1 MHRRLPSLTA
11 LRAFEA
17 AARHESFS
25 RAAEE
30 LFVTHAAISR
40 QIRELETDLK
50 LSLFRRTGRGVKLTE
65 AGDAY
70 ARKITR
76 AFDRIGEATRELSTA
91 RGRRELRISVEVGF
105 ASAWLVHRLGRFQT
119 RHPDIDIVLD
129 ASDALIDFR
138 SSEAEIGIRC
148 GTGRYPG
155 LQASEIVKLIAFPV
169 AAPKLVRSIS
179 LSEPAGLARTILLHQ
194 DSKRWWGNYLARAGV
209 SAALADAGPIMPTHH
224 AVEAAIGGQ
233 GVALGDNVVA
243 ADALIDGRLVRPF
256 ASVDAEVAY
265 YFVGPE
271 GRKDSAA
278 AKSFKAWIL
287 EEMIDTQ
294 ARLSPLLAEQPAEPR

>member
-17 AARHESFS
+17 AARHESFTK
-25 RAAEE
+25 AAQE

-76 AFDRIGEATRELSTA
+76 AFDRIGEATRDLAAT
-91 RGRRELRISVEVGF
+91 RGRRDLIISVEVGL
-105 ASAWLVHRLGRFQT
+105 ASAWLVPRLGRFQAC
-119 RHPDIDIVLD
+119 HPDIDLILD

-138 SSEAEIGIRC
+138 SSQAEIGIRC

-155 LQASEIVKLIAFPV
+155 LAAEEIVKLVAFPV
-169 AAPKLVRSIS
+169 VAPQLVDRIG
-179 LSEPAGLARTILLHQ
+179 LDKPEGLARTTLLHQ
-194 DSKRWWGNYLARAGV
+194 DSKRWWGNYLAGVGV
-209 SAALADAGPIMPTHH
+209 STMLADAGPTMSTHH
-224 AVEAAIGGQ
+224 AVEAAIAGQ
-233 GVALGDNVVA
+233 GVALGDNVIA
-243 ADALIDGRLVRPF
+243 ADALLDGRLVRPF
-256 ASVDAEVAY
+256 PSIDAGVAY
-265 YFVGPE
+265 FFVGPE
-271 GRKDSAA
+271 GRKDSASVS
-278 AKSFKAWIL
+278 SFKAWVFA
-287 EEMIDTQ
+287 EMVETQERLAPMLDTQ
-294 ARLSPLLAEQPAEPR
+294 PR

>member
-1 MHRRLPSLTA
+1 MKRRLPSLTA

-40 QIRELETDLK
+40 QIRELETDLR
-50 LSLFRRTGRGVKLTE
+50 LRLFRRTGRGVKLTE

-76 AFDRIGEATRELSTA
+76 AFDRISEATRELATA
-91 RGRRELRISVEVGF
+91 RGRRDLLISVEVGL
-105 ASAWLVHRLGRFQT
+105 ASAWLVPRLGRFQA

-138 SSEAEIGIRC
+138 SSLAEIGIRC

-155 LQASEIVKLIAFPV
+155 LAAEEIVKLVAFPV
-169 AAPKLVRSIS
+169 ASPQLVRSVG
-179 LSEPAGLARTILLHQ
+179 LSAPGDLARVTLLHQ
-194 DSKRWWGNYLARAGV
+194 DSKRWWGNYLAHVGV
-209 SAALADAGPIMPTHH
+209 STALADAGPMMPTHN

-233 GVALGDNVVA
+233 GVALGDNVTA
-243 ADALIDGRLVRPF
+243 ADALLDGRLVRPF
-256 ASVDAEVAY
+256 ASIPAEVAY
-265 YFVGPE
+265 YFVGPD

-278 AKSFKAWIL
+278 AHSFKHWL
-287 EEMIDTQ
+287 YEEMVATQ
-294 ARLSPLLAEQPAEPR
+294 ERLSPLLSEATS

>member
-25 RAAEE
+25 KAAEE

-40 QIRELETDLK
+40 QIRELETELK
-50 LSLFRRTGRGVKLTE
+50 LRLFRRTGRGVKLTE

-76 AFDRIGEATRELSTA
+76 AFDRIGEATRDLAAS
-91 RGRRELRISVEVGF
+91 RGRRDLIISVEVGL
-105 ASAWLVHRLGRFQT
+105 ASAWLVPRLGRFQA

-155 LQASEIVKLIAFPV
+155 LAAEEIVKLIAFPV
-169 AAPKLVRSIS
+169 AAPYLVERI
-179 LSEPAGLARTILLHQ
+179 GLTTPDRLANTTLLHQ
-194 DSKRWWGNYLARAGV
+194 ESKRWWGNYLAGV
-209 SAALADAGPIMPTHH
+209 GVPTTLADAGPKMPTHH
-224 AVEAAIGGQ
+224 AVGAAIAGQ
-233 GVALGDNVVA
+233 GVALGDNVIA
-243 ADALIDGRLVRPF
+243 ADALIDGRLVKPF
-256 ASVDAEVAY
+256 PSIDAGVSY
-265 YFVGPE
+265 FFVGPE
-271 GRKDSAA
+271 GRKDSIAA
-278 AKSFKAWIL
+278 ASFKAWVFA
-287 EEMIDTQ
+287 EMVETQ
-294 ARLSPLLAEQPAEPR
+294 ERLAPMLGTQSR